1 MDLYEKILAG
11 EEKLSLVGLGYVGM
25 PIAVAFARKIQVIGY
40 DLNERKI
47 QLYRSGVDPT
57 REVGDEVIRN
67 TKVEFTSDETKLR
80 EAKFHIVAVPTPVND
95 DRTPDLRPV
104 EGASRVLGRN
114 LTRGSVVVFES
125 TVYPGV
131 TEEICVPIL
140 EAESGLKCGVDF
152 KIGYSPE
159 RINPGD
165 KVHRLETITKI
176 VSGMDEET
184 LDVVAKVYELVVEA
198 GVYRAESIKVAEAA
212 KVIENSQ
219 RDINIAFMN
228 ELSIIFNKMG
238 IDTRSVLEAAGTKWN
253 FLKFAPGLVGGHCIG
268 VDPYYLTYRA
278 EQMGYHSQIILAGRR
293 INDDM
298 GRYVAENVVK
308 NLIRADVP
316 VKTAKVAVL
325 GFTFKEN
332 CPDTR
337 NTKVIDI
344 VKELQEYG
352 IDPVIVDETADRE
365 EARQLYGVELADRS
379 AVKDVD
385 ALVIAVAHREF
396 SALDKAD
403 IDACFKS
410 ANEKKVLVD
419 VKGILDKKTYQ
430 DGGYIY
436 WRL

>member
-1 MDLYEKILAG
+1 
-11 EEKLSLVGLGYVGM
+11 
-25 PIAVAFARKIQVIGY
+25 
-40 DLNERKI
+40 
-47 QLYRSGVDPT
+47 
-57 REVGDEVIRN
+57 
-67 TKVEFTSDETKLR
+67 
-80 EAKFHIVAVPTPVND
+80 
-95 DRTPDLRPV
+95 
-104 EGASRVLGRN
+104 
-114 LTRGSVVVFES
+114 
-125 TVYPGV
+125 
-131 TEEICVPIL
+131 
-140 EAESGLKCGVDF
+140 
-152 KIGYSPE
+152 
-159 RINPGD
+159 
-165 KVHRLETITKI
+165 
-176 VSGMDEET
+176 
-184 LDVVAKVYELVVEA
+184 
-198 GVYRAESIKVAEAA
+198 
-212 KVIENSQ
+212 
-219 RDINIAFMN
+219 
-228 ELSIIFNKMG
+228 
-238 IDTRSVLEAAGTKWN
+238 
-253 FLKFAPGLVGGHCIG
+253 
-268 VDPYYLTYRA
+268 
-278 EQMGYHSQIILAGRR
+278 
-293 INDDM
+293 M

-352 IDPVIVDETADRE
+352 IDPVIADETADRE